1 MTTSE
6 ITLVPLPESRRD
18 TFIQELQTSFAVAV
32 VEEYGPQEGEIIP
45 RADIEQS
52 LDQPGAEA
60 LQILLD
66 GAAVGGAVV
75 SGAQTGRRSLDLL
88 YLRQNCHSRG
98 IGLAAWQAIEARYPD
113 TAVWETITTYFEKR
127 NNHFYVNKCGFKI
140 VEFFNPHHRDPR
152 EPDNGI
158 VGRDYYFRFEK
169 DLYQS

>member
-18 TFIQELQTSFAVAV
+18 TFIRELHTSFAVAV

-45 RADIEQS
+45 RSDIEQS

-113 TAVWETITTYFEKR
+113 TRYGKPLHRILKSKTFTSMLINAASKSWNFSIPTTGTPGSR
-127 NNHFYVNKCGFKI
+127 TTA
-140 VEFFNPHHRDPR
+140 
-152 EPDNGI
+152 
-158 VGRDYYFRFEK
+158 
-169 DLYQS
+169 S